1 MDYRFTLMNKSRFLF
16 TAMMAVVFLLHLAGP
31 SWSAPI
37 GAKAVYVEGY
47 VRAISA
53 ADAKMRSVAKGDA
66 FVEGDRIITSA
77 SGALELEL
85 DTGDLIRVDKNSDM
99 VIKALNRNP
108 KGSTFSIFSL
118 MIGRVKSAVSKLA
131 DSDSKFE
138 YHTKAAICGVSGTP
152 PFVVETTD
160 GQTSVDLLGEPGEK
174 GAVYVKGF
182 DPAGTMVT
190 VFSAS
195 RTVAN
200 FGAPPLAPFPIS
212 PERRQQLNKV
222 IPFKTVPKTQK
233 APEPKKDNVAPKE
246 EPKKDEPKKEEP
258 KEKPADNKG
267 QQGGAGGANEP
278 AANPPPN
285 APDTSFRDSID
296 KMTINNLSGS
306 VSVPKQ
312 VAPGEAAG
320 GAGVG
325 QTGGPEQGVIG
336 DQTTTSGAVETPPA
350 ANAVRIRIR
359 LK

>member
-1 MDYRFTLMNKSRFLF
+1 MDHRFTIMNKSRFQF
-16 TAMMAVVFLLHLAGP
+16 TAMMAVVFLLPLAGLA
-31 SWSAPI
+31 WSAPI
-37 GAKAVYVEGY
+37 GAKAVYVEGS

-53 ADAKMRSVAKGDA
+53 ADAKMRIVAKGDTFA
-66 FVEGDRIITSA
+66 EGDRIITSA

-85 DTGDLIRVDKNSDM
+85 DTGDLIRVDKSSDM

-118 MIGRVKSAVSKLA
+118 MIGRVKSAVSKLV

-152 PFVVETTD
+152 PFIVETMD
-160 GQTSVDLLGEPGEK
+160 GQTNVDLLGEPGEK
-174 GAVYVKGF
+174 GTVYVKGF
-182 DPAGTMVT
+182 DPAGTIVT

-233 APEPKKDNVAPKE
+233 SPEPKKDNGAPKE
-246 EPKKDEPKKEEP
+246 EPKKEEP

-267 QQGGAGGANEP
+267 QQGGDGGANEP
-278 AANPPPN
+278 AASPQPGT
-285 APDTSFRDSID
+285 PDTSLRDSIG
-296 KMTINNLSGS
+296 KMTLNNLSGS

-312 VAPGEAAG
+312 AAPGEAAG
-320 GAGVG
+320 AAGVV
-325 QTGGPEQGVIG
+325 QMGGPEQGVIG
-336 DQTTTSGAVETPPA
+336 DQTSTSGAVELPPA